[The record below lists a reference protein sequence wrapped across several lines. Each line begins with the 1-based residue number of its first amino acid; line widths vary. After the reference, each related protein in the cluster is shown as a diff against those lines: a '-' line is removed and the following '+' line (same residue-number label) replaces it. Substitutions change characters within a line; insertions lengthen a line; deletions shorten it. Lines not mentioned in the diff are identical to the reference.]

1 MDLFRITIDLP
12 LPDDVF
18 ERAEEVVSIKRGMDS
33 TRENFVDSA
42 TIRHEIVPAQPA
54 EPVRTRK
61 PRAPRAPLPDIAVA
75 PGPDIETAIAA
86 GFGGTP
92 AADRNVDQEAAAQL
106 PSGGVPAGSHV
117 SGKLG
122 PLVTLGMDG
131 SLMAPDGTPRRG
143 HKPHT
148 KETAA

>member
-75 PGPDIETAIAA
+75 PGPDIEAAIAA
-86 GFGGTP
+86 GFGTTP
-92 AADRNVDQEAAAQL
+92 AADRNVGQEAAAQL
-106 PSGGVPAGSHV
+106 PSGGALSGSHV
-117 SGKLG
+117 SGTIG
-122 PLVTLGMDG
+122 PLVTLGLDG
-131 SLMAPDGTPRRG
+131 TTVAPDGTIRRG
-143 HKPHT
+143 RKHPP
-148 KETAA
+148 E